1 MIVLQ
6 IKKSKEMK
14 KIAFMFAAAAM
25 FVACDKAKEVT
36 LTAEDSLAVKAQ
48 VMEALNAEIGE
59 APVMD
64 ELAEDATEEMKAA
77 AQAEFDSLTKVFEAK
92 TAEVMATKEAK
103 EAEALAA
110 ALQAKKD
117 AAQGAEKAAEG
128 EKK

>member
-1 MIVLQ
+1 
-6 IKKSKEMK
+6 MK

>member
-1 MIVLQ
+1 
-6 IKKSKEMK
+6 MK

-77 AQAEFDSLTKVFEAK
+77 AQAKFDSLTKVYEAK